1 MKNNRFFAFLFTAL
15 LAAALTLMPIPA
27 AATGGFSADGTAP
40 ASDPVPGSA
49 AGQPVGS
56 ADTPNAADYDT
67 APSNGTPSGRNSGGT
82 ASDDVS
88 GSLTSGNT
96 ATDRTSG
103 NTTSGNTMP
112 GNTMSGRT
120 TSGGTTSGGT
130 ATDRTTSGSTASNT
144 AGNTSAGSAYASGVP
159 TAAAER
165 HLLTLVPLLAAAGL
179 LFAGSL
185 RARTRRTTRR
195 GTQLF

>member
-27 AATGGFSADGTAP
+27 AATGGFSAGGTAP

-56 ADTPNAADYDT
+56 ADAPNAADYDT

-103 NTTSGNTMP
+103 NTTS

-185 RARTRRTTRR
+185 RARTRRTARR
-195 GTQLF
+195 GMQLF